1 MHAAWDVT
9 VAVYR
14 FYYLNSADRVAS
26 VEVFHCDNDVD
37 ARARADR
44 LLASSNH
51 AAIDVWDRIQVVYRA
66 RKSAPPPE

>member
-1 MHAAWDVT
+1 VT

-26 VEVFHCDNDVD
+26 VEVLHCDNEID

-44 LLASSNH
+44 LLASSNY
-51 AAIDVWDRIQVVYRA
+51 AGIDVWDRIQVVYRA
-66 RKSAPPPE
+66 RKSAPPQD